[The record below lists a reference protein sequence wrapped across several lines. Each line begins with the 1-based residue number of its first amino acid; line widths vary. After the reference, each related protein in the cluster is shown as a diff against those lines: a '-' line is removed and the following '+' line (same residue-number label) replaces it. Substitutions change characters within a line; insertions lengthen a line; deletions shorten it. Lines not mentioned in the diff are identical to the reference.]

1 MLRTYALATASLLLI
16 ATAIGVG
23 RVDAGPMSSPSTGHV
38 TGDWD
43 IDTNTMNAA
52 PAAAPTLGSEF
63 FRVEWSAQ
71 PDGQG
76 HTRLTGYVYDDYGQP
91 ATDVQLRISLIDPAT
106 GLPESSVIRPVRGMV
121 PAKDRAYFDVTVPT
135 NPTYLVG
142 VASFS
147 FLTGGKSS

>member
-1 MLRTYALATASLLLI
+1 MHRMYALATDSLLLI
-16 ATAIGVG
+16 SMAIGVG
-23 RVDAGPMSSPSTGHV
+23 RVDAGPMGAPSTGRIP
-38 TGDWD
+38 GDWD

-52 PAAAPTLGSEF
+52 PSTAPTLCSEF

-91 ATDVQLRISLIDPAT
+91 ATDVQLRISLVDPTT

-121 PAKDRAYFDVTVPT
+121 PGKDRAYFDVTVPAS
-135 NPTYLVG
+135 PTYLVG
-142 VASFS
+142 VASFN
-147 FLTGGKSS
+147 FMEFGKGS